1 MYQSSE
7 SCSMTRSAATHRV
20 SNLALLLKPGELVA
34 TPGSSLRCFQKNQGY
49 CAPDDL
55 TIFSGLFLSIYGEQ
69 DFLHLFAL
77 LLKVVVIIDGCPG
90 LYCRA
95 QQKRYHQAGLMECA
109 GEVTAGGYDQDSCR
123 SDGTKLWSLAKT
135 NPATLLGS
143 TLGLT
148 RGLQSLEE
156 TRILPYYRKISCTNI
171 FELVSK
177 CINMFQHSYCG
188 HLSGVHLRQP
198 RWAVSRTSR
207 KFQCRVALRPD
218 RLESHCKW
226 NSGLQPRS
234 AEGATLRWVSR
245 GFW

>member
-1 MYQSSE
+1 MILHYFLD
-7 SCSMTRSAATHRV
+7 CSFRSMV
-20 SNLALLLKPGELVA
+20 SKTFCIFLHYYLKLL
-34 TPGSSLRCFQKNQGY
+34 SSLMDVLVCTAVPNK
-49 CAPDDL
+49 
-55 TIFSGLFLSIYGEQ
+55 TE
-69 DFLHLFAL
+69 
-77 LLKVVVIIDGCPG
+77 IIS
-90 LYCRA
+90 
-95 QQKRYHQAGLMECA
+95 AGLMECA
-109 GEVTAGGYDQDSCR
+109 GEVTAGGYDKDSCR

-135 NPATLLGS
+135 NPPTLLGS

-148 RGLQSLEE
+148 RGLQWLEE
-156 TRILPYYRKISCTNI
+156 TRILPYYPKISCTNI